1 LLTSATLVFAA
12 PLGLAIG
19 SFLNVVAYRVPRK
32 ESIAKPR
39 SRCTSCEQPIR
50 SLDNVPVVSWLL
62 LRGRCRNCGVAISPR
77 YPAVEALTAAV
88 FATIVLVRGVRPE
101 LALELPFAA
110 MLIAVA
116 SIDLEH
122 KIVPNKV
129 LLPAAIWAVAGA
141 ALFRTGNLP
150 ELLLSGGGA
159 FVALLIVALIHP
171 GGMGMGDVK
180 LVGVMGLYL
189 GTSVMPALLIGFLSG
204 TVAGMVLFAR
214 YGTAARKL
222 GVPFA
227 PFLALGG
234 LLALLAGH
242 DLIHAYTQTLH

>member
-19 SFLNVVAYRVPRK
+19 SFLNVVAYRLPRK
-32 ESIAKPR
+32 ESVSKPR
-39 SRCTSCEQPIR
+39 SRCTSCGEQIR
-50 SLDNVPVVSWLL
+50 ALDNLPVLSWLL
-62 LRGRCRNCGVAISPR
+62 LRGRCRACGTSISAR
-77 YPAVEALTAAV
+77 YPAIELLTAV
-88 FATIVLVRGVRPE
+88 V
-101 LALELPFAA
+101 FAA

-116 SIDLEH
+116 SIDAEH

-129 LLPAAIWAVAGA
+129 LLPAAAWGVAGA
-141 ALFRTGNLP
+141 ALFRTSHLP
-150 ELLLSGGGA
+150 ELLLSGAGA
-159 FVALLIVALIHP
+159 FLALLIVALIHP

-189 GTSVMPALLIGFLSG
+189 GTSVLPALLIGFLTG
-204 TVAGMVLFAR
+204 TLAGLVLFAR
-214 YGTAARKL
+214 YGMAARKV

-234 LLALLAGH
+234 LVALLAGH
-242 DLIHAYTQTLH
+242 DLIHAYAQTLH